1 MVIINTCNNE
11 CEVLDYF
18 INFIITKVGDFM
30 SIKNSIF
37 SFFIICNFLL
47 VQNLYGDNSDNL
59 INNKIELMN
68 CEIIDNEE
76 ECVLS
81 ECTWNPDRGC
91 YSNDY
96 DECNEYS
103 ENLCESYDFC
113 QWDENLNICLRI
125 DGGDENDI
133 ENCSDV
139 DNQEECIRIPGCDWS
154 TVATPNGVFDMCFEA
169 NSADDAG
176 WDECSQLSQDECTTA
191 EYCEWNEESQLCSRF
206 DEEDN
211 CSELTEDECSDTE
224 GCNWNAW
231 GCQNYGDWE
240 CIMDCGGFENFEL
253 GLNDDDSFCEWLLEI
268 FPTGCAYDCSQN
280 ILDDIERWMI
290 ECSNND
296 CDPNSICLNAITC
309 VDGFL
314 YPTTCGPENCDEPIG
329 TCDENGDG
337 GDNCDPS
344 LSCGE
349 AVTCVD
355 GFLYPTTCGPANCD
369 EPFGE
374 CDENGDGDDDC
385 DPDLFC
391 GNAVT
396 CIDGFLYPTTC
407 GPENCDE
414 SIGECDDNDDGPP
427 DCLLDCEGVEDINSE
442 ENAESACDWLVSN
455 FGPNNFF
462 NECAEDCDEETL
474 REISEYASLCYE
486 CLQNTNIDCSSVF
499 DDDDDCS
506 SLSYDECIQ
515 SDNCEPSLNS
525 AGQFEGC
532 IEGNGLDGGC
542 YDSSGQFYSLG
553 EVFFISECDYYICND
568 NGFEG
573 PFTQD
578 ECGEDDGGGCEDGGG
593 MIAYL
598 ELENVV
604 GYLNQ
609 EVLVPIYLKS
619 PEPVGGVQ
627 FKLFNSPGAVPS
639 GINSLDDCF
648 TAEYNS
654 LEEAYIGIIFSL
666 EGCSYPANE
675 QVHIADLAFEISPFV
690 PIGVDLDLDFDYTIV
705 SDSEG
710 NEIESCG
717 IGSSI
722 QTGMLGDVN
731 SDGEINVLDIVSM
744 VNFALGSDYPNDIE
758 FWASD
763 INGDGSIN
771 VLDIVSIVNIIL
783 AD

>member
-18 INFIITKVGDFM
+18 INFITTKVGDFM
-30 SIKNSIF
+30 SIKNSIL
-37 SFFIICNFLL
+37 SIFIICNFLL
-47 VQNLYGDNSDNL
+47 VQNLYGNNSNNL
-59 INNKIELMN
+59 MNNEIELMN
-68 CEIIDNEE
+68 CEVIDNEE

-81 ECTWNPDRGC
+81 ECTWDSDRGC
-91 YSNDY
+91 YGTDY

-103 ENLCESYDFC
+103 QNLCEAYESC
-113 QWDENLNICLRI
+113 QWDENLNVCIGI
-125 DGGDENDI
+125 DSSDENDI
-133 ENCSDV
+133 EDCSEV

-154 TVATPNGVFDMCFEA
+154 TVATPNGVFDMCIETDSDEDGGW
-169 NSADDAG
+169 NDDGG
-176 WDECSQLSQDECTTA
+176 WNECGQLSQDECTVA
-191 EYCEWNEESQLCSRF
+191 EYCEW
-206 DEEDN
+206 DEE
-211 CSELTEDECSDTE
+211 TQECTRFE
-224 GCNWNAW
+224 G
-231 GCQNYGDWE
+231 E
-240 CIMDCGGFENFEL
+240 E
-253 GLNDDDSFCEWLLEI
+253 
-268 FPTGCAYDCSQN
+268 
-280 ILDDIERWMI
+280 
-290 ECSNND
+290 D
-296 CDPNSICLNAITC
+296 CDPNAICGQALTC
-309 VDGFL
+309 VNELLYPTTCGPENCDEPIGECDENGDDDDCDPDLFCGDAVTCIDGFL

-329 TCDENGDG
+329 TCDENDDSD
-337 GDNCDPS
+337 DN
-344 LSCGE
+344 
-349 AVTCVD
+349 
-355 GFLYPTTCGPANCD
+355 
-369 EPFGE
+369 
-374 CDENGDGDDDC
+374 C

-391 GNAVT
+391 GDAVT

-442 ENAESACDWLVSN
+442 ENADSACDWIVSN

-499 DDDDDCS
+499 DDDDCS

-532 IEGNGLDGGC
+532 VDGSGLDGGC

-553 EVFFISECDYYICND
+553 EVFFISECDYYICNE
-568 NGFEG
+568 NGFDG
-573 PFTQD
+573 PFAQD

-598 ELENVV
+598 ELEDTV

-609 EVLVPIYLKS
+609 EVLVPMYLKS
-619 PEPVGGVQ
+619 PESVGGIQ

-639 GINSLDDCF
+639 GIISLDDCF
-648 TAEYNS
+648 TAEYNN

-666 EGCSYPANE
+666 EGCTYPANE
-675 QVHIADLAFEISPFV
+675 QVHIADLAFQISPFV
-690 PIGVDLDLDFDYTIV
+690 PIGVALDLNFDYTIV

-710 NEIESCG
+710 NEVVSCG

-758 FWASD
+758 FWSSD
-763 INGDGSIN
+763 INGDGYIN

-783 AD
+783 EN

>member
-1 MVIINTCNNE
+1 
-11 CEVLDYF
+11 
-18 INFIITKVGDFM
+18 M
-30 SIKNSIF
+30 SIKNSIL
-37 SFFIICNFLL
+37 SICIICNFLL
-47 VQNLYGDNSDNL
+47 VQNLYGDDSYNL
-59 INNKIELMN
+59 IKNDVVLMN
-68 CEIIDNEE
+68 CENIDDEE

-81 ECTWNPDRGC
+81 ECTWDPDRGC
-91 YSNDY
+91 YSTDY

-103 ENLCESYDFC
+103 QNLCEAYESC
-113 QWDENLNICLRI
+113 QWDENLNVCIRI
-125 DGGDENDI
+125 DSSDENDI
-133 ENCSDV
+133 EDCSEV

-154 TVATPNGVFDMCFEA
+154 TVATPNGVFDMCVETDSDEDGGW
-169 NSADDAG
+169 NDDGG
-176 WDECSQLSQDECTTA
+176 WDECSQLSQDECTVA
-191 EYCEWNEESQLCSRF
+191 EYCEW
-206 DEEDN
+206 DEE
-211 CSELTEDECSDTE
+211 TQECTRFE
-224 GCNWNAW
+224 G
-231 GCQNYGDWE
+231 E
-240 CIMDCGGFENFEL
+240 E
-253 GLNDDDSFCEWLLEI
+253 
-268 FPTGCAYDCSQN
+268 
-280 ILDDIERWMI
+280 
-290 ECSNND
+290 D
-296 CDPNSICLNAITC
+296 CDPNAICGQVVTC
-309 VDGFL
+309 VDGLLYSTTCGPENCDDPIGECDDNGDGGDDCDSDLSCGEAITCIDGLL

-329 TCDENGDG
+329 ECDDNGDG
-337 GDNCDPS
+337 G
-344 LSCGE
+344 E
-349 AVTCVD
+349 
-355 GFLYPTTCGPANCD
+355 
-369 EPFGE
+369 
-374 CDENGDGDDDC
+374 
-385 DPDLFC
+385 
-391 GNAVT
+391 
-396 CIDGFLYPTTC
+396 
-407 GPENCDE
+407 
-414 SIGECDDNDDGPP
+414 DGPP
-427 DCLLDCEGVEDINSE
+427 ECLLDCEGVEDINSD
-442 ENAESACDWLVSN
+442 ENPDAACDWIISN

-462 NECAEDCDEETL
+462 NECAQDCDEETL

-486 CLQNTNIDCSSVF
+486 CLQSTNIDCSSVF
-499 DDDDDCS
+499 DNNNDCS
-506 SLSYDECIQ
+506 NLSYDECIQ

-553 EVFFISECDYYICND
+553 EVFFISECDYYICNE